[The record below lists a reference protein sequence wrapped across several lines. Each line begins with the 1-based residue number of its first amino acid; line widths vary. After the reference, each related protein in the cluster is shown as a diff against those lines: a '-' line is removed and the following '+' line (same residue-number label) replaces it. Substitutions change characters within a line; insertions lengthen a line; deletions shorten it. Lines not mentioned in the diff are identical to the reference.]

1 MKIHSL
7 FILNKT
13 GVCIYAR
20 NFTDDFEGIE
30 PNLITP
36 FFSAIFSFSENVIS
50 QKTPEVLEMGGFRFV
65 FQVKEKFIY
74 TILSDS
80 SVSLLFVKSRL
91 KTITKAFENF
101 LEVNEIEDHEIV
113 QSSSFDDKI
122 NGIITGEEEITNS
135 KVLYKKI
142 INMIKNLVYE
152 NEILGAALFAING
165 KVIYTS
171 LPQDILLSSI
181 KELEIRFMVA
191 NEFEET
197 FYSLENGQKVFSK
210 RVNIPW
216 KLEPLLIVVLFDA
229 GVPTGMAEVNLDKIV
244 KNIENII

>member
-13 GVCIYAR
+13 GACIYSR
-20 NFTDDFEGIE
+20 NFTEDFRSIE

-50 QKTPEVLEMGGFRFV
+50 QKTPEILEMGGFQLV
-65 FQVKEKFIY
+65 FQIKEEFIY

-80 SVSLLFVKSRL
+80 SVSLLFIKSRL
-91 KTITKAFENF
+91 KTITKEFENF
-101 LEVNEIEDHEIV
+101 LEQNEIEDYEIV
-113 QSSSFDDKI
+113 QNEEFDEKI
-122 NGIITGEEEITNS
+122 DGIITGDEIITNS

-142 INMIKNLVYE
+142 IDLIKKLVYE

-171 LPQDILLSSI
+171 LPQNILLSSI

-191 NEFEET
+191 NEFDET
-197 FYSLENGQKVFSK
+197 FYSLENDQRVFSK
-210 RVNIPW
+210 RIRIPW
-216 KLEPLLIVVLFDA
+216 KLEPLIIVVLFDS

>member
-13 GVCIYAR
+13 GACIYSR
-20 NFTDDFEGIE
+20 NFTEDFRNIE

-65 FQVKEKFIY
+65 FQIKEEFIY

-80 SVSLLFVKSRL
+80 SVSLLFIKSRL
-91 KTITKAFENF
+91 KTITKEFENF
-101 LEVNEIEDHEIV
+101 LEQNEIEDYEIV
-113 QSSSFDDKI
+113 QNEEFDEKI
-122 NGIITGEEEITNS
+122 DGIITGDEIITNS

-142 INMIKNLVYE
+142 IDLIKKLVYE

-171 LPQDILLSSI
+171 LPQNILLSSI

-191 NEFEET
+191 NEFDET
-197 FYSLENGQKVFSK
+197 FYSLENDQRVFSK
-210 RVNIPW
+210 RIRIPW
-216 KLEPLLIVVLFDA
+216 KLEPLIIVVLFDS

>member
-13 GVCIYAR
+13 GACIYSR
-20 NFTDDFEGIE
+20 NFTEDFRNIE

-65 FQVKEKFIY
+65 FQIKEEFIY

-80 SVSLLFVKSRL
+80 SVSLLFIKSRL
-91 KTITKAFENF
+91 KTITKEFENF
-101 LEVNEIEDHEIV
+101 LEQNAIEDYEIV
-113 QSSSFDDKI
+113 QNEEFDEKI
-122 NGIITGEEEITNS
+122 DGIITGDDIITNS

-142 INMIKNLVYE
+142 IDLIKKLVYE

-171 LPQDILLSSI
+171 LPQNILLSSI

-191 NEFEET
+191 NEFDET
-197 FYSLENGQKVFSK
+197 FYSLENDQRVFSK
-210 RVNIPW
+210 RIRIPW
-216 KLEPLLIVVLFDA
+216 KLEPLIIVVLFDS

>member
-13 GVCIYAR
+13 GACIYAR
-20 NFTDDFEGIE
+20 NFTEDFKNIE

-65 FQVKEKFIY
+65 FQIKEKFIY

-80 SVSLLFVKSRL
+80 SVSLLFVQSRL
-91 KTITKAFENF
+91 KTITKVFERF
-101 LEVNEIEDHEIV
+101 LEENGIEDHEMV
-113 QSSSFDDKI
+113 QSNDFDEKI
-122 NGIITGEEEITNS
+122 ENIITGEEEITNS

-142 INMIKNLVYE
+142 IDLIKSLVYE

-191 NEFEET
+191 NEFDET
-197 FYSLENGQKVFSK
+197 FYSLENEQKVFSK
-210 RVNIPW
+210 RIKIPW
-216 KLEPLLIVVLFDA
+216 KLEPLLIVVLFDV
-229 GVPTGMAEVNLDKIV
+229 GVPTGMAEVNLEKIV

>member
-13 GVCIYAR
+13 GACIYAR
-20 NFTDDFEGIE
+20 NFTDDFESIE

-65 FQVKEKFIY
+65 FQIKEKFIY

-91 KTITKAFENF
+91 KTITKVFENF
-101 LEVNEIEDHEIV
+101 LEINEIEDHEIV
-113 QSSSFDDKI
+113 QSNNFDEKI
-122 NGIITGEEEITNS
+122 DEIITGDEEITNS

-142 INMIKNLVYE
+142 IDLIKNLVYE

-191 NEFEET
+191 NEFQET
-197 FYSLENGQKVFSK
+197 FYSLENGQRVFSK
-210 RVNIPW
+210 RINIPW

-244 KNIENII
+244 KNVENII

>member
-7 FILNKT
+7 FILNKN
-13 GVCIYAR
+13 GACIYAR
-20 NFTDDFEGIE
+20 NFTEDFKSIE

-65 FQVKEKFIY
+65 FQIKKEFIY

-80 SVSLLFVKSRL
+80 SVSLLFVQSRL
-91 KTITKAFENF
+91 KTITKVFEHF
-101 LEVNEIEDHEIV
+101 LKKNEIEDHEIV
-113 QSSSFDDKI
+113 QSNEFDEKI
-122 NGIITGEEEITNS
+122 EGIITGEEEITNS

-142 INMIKNLVYE
+142 INLIKSLVYE

-191 NEFEET
+191 NEFDET
-197 FYSLENGQKVFSK
+197 FYSLENEQKVFSK
-210 RVNIPW
+210 RIKIPW

-229 GVPTGMAEVNLDKIV
+229 GVPTGMAEVNLEKIV
-244 KNIENII
+244 KNVENII

>member
-7 FILNKT
+7 FILSKT
-13 GVCIYAR
+13 GACIYSR
-20 NFTDDFEGIE
+20 NFTEDFRSIE

-50 QKTPEVLEMGGFRFV
+50 QKTPEILEMGGFRLV
-65 FQVKEKFIY
+65 FQIKEEFIY

-80 SVSLLFVKSRL
+80 SVSLLFIKSRL
-91 KTITKAFENF
+91 KTIIKEFENF
-101 LEVNEIEDHEIV
+101 LEQNEIEDYEIV
-113 QSSSFDDKI
+113 QNEEFDEKI
-122 NGIITGEEEITNS
+122 DGIITGDDIITNS

-142 INMIKNLVYE
+142 IDLIKKLVYE

-171 LPQDILLSSI
+171 LPQNILLSSI

-191 NEFEET
+191 NEFDET
-197 FYSLENGQKVFSK
+197 FYSLENDQRVFSK
-210 RVNIPW
+210 RIRIPW
-216 KLEPLLIVVLFDA
+216 KLEPLIIVVLFDS

>member
-13 GVCIYAR
+13 GACIYSR
-20 NFTDDFEGIE
+20 NFTEDFRSIE

-65 FQVKEKFIY
+65 FQIKEEFIY

-80 SVSLLFVKSRL
+80 SVSLLFIKSRL
-91 KTITKAFENF
+91 KTITKEFENF
-101 LEVNEIEDHEIV
+101 LEQNEIEDYEIV
-113 QSSSFDDKI
+113 QNEKFDKKI
-122 NGIITGEEEITNS
+122 DEIITGDEIITNS

-142 INMIKNLVYE
+142 IDLIKKLVYE

-171 LPQDILLSSI
+171 LPQNILLSSI

-191 NEFEET
+191 NEFDET
-197 FYSLENGQKVFSK
+197 FYSLENDQRVFSK
-210 RVNIPW
+210 RIRIPW
-216 KLEPLLIVVLFDA
+216 KLEPLLIVVLFDS

>member
-13 GVCIYAR
+13 GACIYSR
-20 NFTDDFEGIE
+20 NFTEDFNSIE

-65 FQVKEKFIY
+65 FQINKEFIY

-80 SVSLLFVKSRL
+80 SISLLFIKSRL
-91 KTITKAFENF
+91 KNITKEFESF
-101 LEVNEIEDHEIV
+101 LEQNEIEDYEIV
-113 QSSSFDDKI
+113 QNKDFDDNI
-122 NGIITGEEEITNS
+122 DGIITGDDIITNS

-142 INMIKNLVYE
+142 IDLIKKLVYE

-181 KELEIRFMVA
+181 KELEIRYMVA
-191 NEFEET
+191 NEFDKT
-197 FYSLENGQKVFSK
+197 FYSLENDQRVFSK
-210 RVNIPW
+210 HIRIPW
-216 KLEPLLIVVLFDA
+216 KLEPLLIVVLFDS